1 MPAGLLHTSW
11 TKKEKKTIESILFL
25 FPTTAI
31 RQRSEWGILHRVA
44 LKGWSVQPQDLLFTH
59 RFCDHVPNF
68 KKIKGVFSF
77 SKKIQILGSFFH
89 RHKPRH
95 TQETTH
101 THTWNKLPPSRRT
114 AIGWTRDPCLPN
126 VPVSHFSY
134 LTSHWTVFKKRR
146 MQQNQNGGTRMPNG
160 AMKSDF
166 WEPAERARLLLKHA
180 RTLLFPRTRD
190 GRCVAAFRWKKKHIS
205 ELNWRVPYRKFKQLE
220 TPSMKRL
227 GKRWKTD

>member
-1 MPAGLLHTSW
+1 MNPFCFF
-11 TKKEKKTIESILFL
+11 FL
-25 FPTTAI
+25 P
-31 RQRSEWGILHRVA
+31 QRSDRGQSEGSCTELLLKVGQFNLRIYCLLTDFVTTCLILKKSRECLVF
-44 LKGWSVQPQDLLFTH
+44 LRRFRFWDLFSTDINPDTH
-59 RFCDHVPNF
+59 RKLH
-68 KKIKGVFSF
+68 
-77 SKKIQILGSFFH
+77 
-89 RHKPRH
+89 
-95 TQETTH
+95 TH

-146 MQQNQNGGTRMPNG
+146 MQQNQNWGTRMPNG

-166 WEPAERARLLLKHA
+166 WEPAGRARLLLKHT

-190 GRCVAAFRWKKKHIS
+190 GRCVAAFRWKKKKHIS